1 MKFATWATS
10 TSGGFLRS
18 NVSQNAKW
26 DVEYNLKL
34 AQKAEEEGFYAILF
48 PTRYLGA
55 DTKSENI
62 DGQLDPISLASA
74 ISIKTEKLHLITAVL
89 PGFIHPTVLAKIGST
104 LDHISQGRWHVNIVS
119 GWFKEEQEK
128 LGIPW
133 IDHKDRYKRSEE
145 YIEVLKGLWQQQNFE
160 FEGEFYSIKK
170 GNLLPFPVQKP
181 YPPIFQGGNSR
192 QAQELA
198 GKVSDWYFMN
208 GASIEELVIQMDS
221 VTEIANQ
228 YNRKVRFAVNA
239 FIIAKE
245 TEQEALKEYEHILA
259 NTDQKVI
266 EQFKEKAKEAKG
278 MWQKKDDIVSFVANN
293 EGFKTGLI
301 GSYEQI
307 AKKINDLEEAGIE
320 LILLS
325 FRYPLEEL
333 ELFGKKVKPLI
344 KKSLSI

>member
-18 NVSQNAKW
+18 NVHQNLNW
-26 DVEYNLKL
+26 DFEYNLRL
-34 AQKAEEEGFYAILF
+34 AQNADEEGFYAILF

-55 DTKSENI
+55 DIKTENI
-62 DGQLDPISLASA
+62 DGQLDAISLASA
-74 ISIKTEKLHLITAVL
+74 ISMKTKNIHLITAVL

-145 YIEVLKGLWQQQNFE
+145 YIEVLKGLWQQRNFE

-181 YPPIFQGGNSR
+181 YPSIFQGGNST

-198 GKVSDWYFMN
+198 GKLSDWYFMN
-208 GASIEELVIQMDS
+208 GGSIDELVTQMDS
-221 VTEIANQ
+221 VTKIANQ

-239 FIIAKE
+239 FIIARE
-245 TEQEALKEYEHILA
+245 TEQEALEEYKNILE
-259 NTDQKVI
+259 NTDPKAV

-278 MWQKKDDIVSFVANN
+278 MWQKKDDISSFVANN
-293 EGFKTGLI
+293 EGFKTDLI
-301 GSYEQI
+301 GSYEQV
-307 AKKINDLEEAGIE
+307 ANKINKLEKAGIE
-320 LILLS
+320 LILLA

-333 ELFGKKVKPLI
+333 KSFGKNVKPLI
-344 KKSLSI
+344 NETISL